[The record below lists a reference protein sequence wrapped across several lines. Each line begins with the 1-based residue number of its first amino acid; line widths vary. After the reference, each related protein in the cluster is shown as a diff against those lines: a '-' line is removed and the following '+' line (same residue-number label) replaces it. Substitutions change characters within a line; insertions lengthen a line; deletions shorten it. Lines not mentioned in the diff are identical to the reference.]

1 MSGKARS
8 PHPKAIPN
16 YERAVIPRSKLEGYA
31 LDPAHTDGRHKAR
44 LFKSILGFE
53 KADWQKLEKAFMD
66 ELPYHEA
73 VLSRVDK
80 WGEFYSVSLP
90 VVGPNGKTAVVQIV
104 WKIEIGTDF
113 PSFVTPRTIKEV
125 R

>member
-8 PHPKAIPN
+8 PHPKALPN

-31 LDPAHTDGRHKAR
+31 LDPAHKDGRHKAR

-53 KADWQKLEKAFMD
+53 QADWQKLEKAIMD
-66 ELPYHEA
+66 ELSYYEA

-80 WGEFYSVSLP
+80 WSEFYSVSLP
-90 VVGPNGKTAVVQIV
+90 VVGPNGKTTVVQTI
-104 WKIEIGTDF
+104 WKIETGTDF
-113 PSFVTPRTIKEV
+113 PSFVTPRKVEEV

>member
-8 PHPKAIPN
+8 PHPNALPN

-31 LDPAHTDGRHKAR
+31 LDPAHDDGRHKAR

-53 KADWQKLEKAFMD
+53 KGDWQKLEKLILD

-90 VVGPNGKTAVVQIV
+90 IVGLKGKTAVVQTI
-104 WKIEIGTDF
+104 WKIETGTDF
-113 PSFVTPRTIKEV
+113 PSFVTPRTIKE
-125 R
+125 RR

>member
-8 PHPKAIPN
+8 PHPKALPN
-16 YERAVIPRSKLEGYA
+16 YEKAVIPRGKLEGYA
-31 LDPAHTDGRHKAR
+31 LDLSHKDGRHKAR

-53 KADWQKLEKAFMD
+53 KADWQALEKIILD

-73 VLSRVDK
+73 ALSRVDK

-90 VVGPNGKTAVVQIV
+90 VAGPNGKTAVVQTI
-104 WKIEIGTDF
+104 WKIETGTDF
-113 PSFVTPRTIKEV
+113 PGFVTPRMIKEV